1 MPYEFMSLEEA
12 LRDLP
17 ALSKVLGPK
26 WIERE
31 SKTPP
36 LESNFPL
43 ARTLRIPELRH
54 LVVSLDR
61 SLQELWHI
69 EGASDWRNRLRH
81 NGQEFRA
88 VLAETS
94 FAMLLH
100 RKGLK
105 FIHPRGDA
113 PDFAVMIGDSPPIT
127 MEVTTPHS
135 TVWADDLQG
144 RLWILSRQYGYCL
157 RSVPITNKS
166 PILDEKIDQVLMLQI
181 VRDSEELLKNA
192 TPEDWPSERLWDSI
206 GLKLIWTPCEYP
218 MISGTNAP
226 DSSHRRPFLY
236 IETAAEKKA
245 AQMEKGGAHTL
256 VIGRNM
262 LPFPEF
268 EIYVHSLRNNVPF
281 YGEFDWA
288 RIPDQ
293 INCIVLFMA
302 TYDEAKL
309 PAVDVL
315 IRPGEE
321 RNAPEGF
328 DRVLEALSQAHNE
341 QIKQEAEETSEF
353 IRQMT
358 RYEAK
363 QREKDCND
371 NA

>member
-1 MPYEFMSLEEA
+1 MSLEEA
-12 LRDLP
+12 LLDLP
-17 ALSKVLGPK
+17 ALKKVLGHK

-31 SKTPP
+31 SKTRPI
-36 LESNFPL
+36 ESNFPL

-61 SLQELWHI
+61 SLQELWDI
-69 EGASDWRNRLRH
+69 DGASDWRNRLRH
-81 NGQEFRA
+81 NGQDFRA

-94 FAMLLH
+94 FAMLLD

-157 RSVPITNKS
+157 RSVPITNES

-181 VRDSEELLKNA
+181 IRDSEELLKNA
-192 TPEDWPSERLWDSI
+192 TPEDSPLERLWDSI

-218 MISGTNAP
+218 TISGTNSP
-226 DSSHRRPFLY
+226 DSSHRHPFGY

-309 PAVDVL
+309 PTVDVL

-328 DRVLEALSQAHNE
+328 DRVLEDLSQAHNE
-341 QIKQEAEETSEF
+341 QRQQEAEETSEF
-353 IRQMT
+353 INQLT

-363 QREKDCND
+363 QRENDCND
-371 NA
+371 NE